1 MIEIGLYLIGS
12 LCVLGILQTYLLY
25 PILLIL
31 IGKSKRES
39 PTLNTSLT
47 IGVIIAAYNEENVIA
62 QKIQSI
68 LDSDYPLE
76 KVSIYIG
83 SDASTDKTNEL
94 IASFQQNHPT
104 IYLKVFQGRS
114 GKAFIINQLAKECP
128 DDIFIL
134 TDANVFFTQN
144 TISNLVRHFS
154 NPKTKQ
160 VCANIIKTSDKNIQ
174 IQGLIIKTSDKN
186 IQIQGLEKKYLWLE
200 NTIKLKE
207 SNTWGF
213 VIGAEGGCYAIRRES
228 YTPVPKNFFMDDFYI
243 TMSVIKNKGQVL
255 FDDEAIVFEDLP
267 VESSEEF
274 KRKIRISTGNYQNL
288 FAFKSLLW
296 PLWSPISFAFIS
308 HKILRWLTPF
318 FLLVIFMT
326 SIFLM
331 NYNSIFNYLVIAQ
344 AILFISPLFIP
355 LVKKAKPLLFVAHF
369 YNMNL
374 ALLIGFFNYL
384 KGVKTSVWQPTVR
397 AKH

>member
-12 LCVLGILQTYLLY
+12 LCILGILQTYLLY
-25 PILLIL
+25 PAALIL
-31 IGKSKRES
+31 GGKSKRES
-39 PTLNTSLT
+39 PVLNTSLT

-94 IASFQQNHPT
+94 IASFQQNYPT

-174 IQGLIIKTSDKN
+174 IQGL
-186 IQIQGLEKKYLWLE
+186 EKKYLWLE

-213 VIGAEGGCYAIRRES
+213 VIGAEGGCYAIRRENYS
-228 YTPVPKNFFMDDFYI
+228 PVPKNFFMDDFYI
-243 TMSVIKNKGQVL
+243 TMSVIKNKGEVL
-255 FDDEAIVFEDLP
+255 FDDQAIVYEDLP
-267 VESSEEF
+267 SESSEEF
-274 KRKIRISTGNYQNL
+274 KRKIRISIGNYQNL
-288 FAFKSLLW
+288 FEFKSLLW

-318 FLLVIFMT
+318 FLILIFIVSLLLVFYQDYFIYF
-326 SIFLM
+326 SA
-331 NYNSIFNYLVIAQ
+331 AQ
-344 AILFISPLFIP
+344 ATLFLTPLFIP
-355 LVKKAKPLLFVAHF
+355 VLKKVKPILFIAHF

-374 ALLIGFFNYL
+374 ALLIGYFSYL
-384 KGVKTSVWQPTVR
+384 KGVKSSVWQPTPR
-397 AKH
+397 AKS

>member
-1 MIEIGLYLIGS
+1 MIEVGLYIIGS
-12 LCVLGILQTYLLY
+12 VCILGILQTYLIY
-25 PILLIL
+25 PVALIVG
-31 IGKSKRES
+31 GKNKQEN
-39 PTLNTSLT
+39 PVLNASLT
-47 IGVIIAAYNEENVIA
+47 VGVIIAAFNEENVIA
-62 QKIQSI
+62 KKIQSI
-68 LDSDYPLE
+68 LDSDYPAE
-76 KVSIYIG
+76 KITIYIG

-94 IASFQQNHPT
+94 VASFQKTHLNVNLR
-104 IYLKVFQGRS
+104 IFQGRS
-114 GKAFIINQLAKECP
+114 GKAFIINDLAKECR

-154 NPKTKQ
+154 NIETKQ

-174 IQGLIIKTSDKN
+174 IQGL
-186 IQIQGLEKKYLWLE
+186 EKKYLLLE

-296 PLWSPISFAFIS
+296 PFWSPISFAFIS

-331 NYNSIFNYLVIAQ
+331 NYNSIFNYFVIAQ

-355 LVKKAKPLLFVAHF
+355 FVKKVKPLLFVAHF

-397 AKH
+397 AKN

>member
-12 LCVLGILQTYLLY
+12 LCILGILQTYLLY
-25 PILLIL
+25 PAALIL
-31 IGKSKRES
+31 GGKSKPES
-39 PTLNTSLT
+39 PALNTSLT
-47 IGVIIAAYNEENVIA
+47 VGVIIAAYNEENVIA
-62 QKIQSI
+62 KKIRSI
-68 LDSDYPLE
+68 LDSDYPAE
-76 KVSIYIG
+76 KISIYIG

-94 IASFQQNHPT
+94 VASFQKTHPN
-104 IYLKVFQGRS
+104 INLEIFQGRS

-154 NPKTKQ
+154 NIETKQ
-160 VCANIIKTSDKNIQ
+160 VCAN
-174 IQGLIIKTSDKN
+174 IIKTSDKN

-213 VIGAEGGCYAIRRES
+213 VIGAEGGCYAIRRENYS
-228 YTPVPKNFFMDDFYI
+228 PVPKNFFMDDFYI
-243 TMSVIKNKGQVL
+243 TMSVIKNKGEVL
-255 FDDEAIVFEDLP
+255 FDDQAIVYEDLP
-267 VESSEEF
+267 SESSEEF
-274 KRKIRISTGNYQNL
+274 KRKIRISIGNYQNL
-288 FAFKSLLW
+288 FEFKSLLW

-318 FLLVIFMT
+318 FLIMIFIVSLFLVIYQDFFIYFSAVQAT
-326 SIFLM
+326 LFLT
-331 NYNSIFNYLVIAQ
+331 
-344 AILFISPLFIP
+344 PLFIP
-355 LVKKAKPLLFVAHF
+355 VLKKVKPILFIAHF

-374 ALLIGFFNYL
+374 ALLIGFFSYL
-384 KGVKTSVWQPTVR
+384 KGVKSSVWQPTPR
-397 AKH
+397 AKS

>member
-12 LCVLGILQTYLLY
+12 LCVLGILQTYFIY
-25 PILLIL
+25 PAALIL
-31 IGKSKRES
+31 GGKSKRES
-39 PTLNTSLT
+39 PALNTSLT
-47 IGVIIAAYNEENVIA
+47 VGVIIAAYNEENVIA
-62 QKIQSI
+62 KKIQSI
-68 LDSDYPLE
+68 LDSDYPAE
-76 KVSIYIG
+76 KIKIYIG
-83 SDASTDKTNEL
+83 SDASIDKTNEL
-94 IASFQQNHPT
+94 VASFQKTHPNVN
-104 IYLKVFQGRS
+104 LKIFQGRS

-154 NPKTKQ
+154 EPETKQ

-174 IQGLIIKTSDKN
+174 IQGL
-186 IQIQGLEKKYLWLE
+186 EKKYLLLE

-255 FDDEAIVFEDLP
+255 FDDESIVFEDLP

-355 LVKKAKPLLFVAHF
+355 FVKKAKPLLFVAHF

-397 AKH
+397 AKN

>member
-12 LCVLGILQTYLLY
+12 LCVLGILQTYFLY
-25 PILLIL
+25 PAALIL
-31 IGKSKRES
+31 GGKSKRES
-39 PTLNTSLT
+39 PALNTSLT
-47 IGVIIAAYNEENVIA
+47 VGVIIAAYNEENVIA
-62 QKIQSI
+62 KKIRSI
-68 LDSDYPLE
+68 LDSDYPAE
-76 KVSIYIG
+76 KISIYIG

-94 IASFQQNHPT
+94 VASFQKTHPN
-104 IYLKVFQGRS
+104 INLEIFQGRS

-174 IQGLIIKTSDKN
+174 IQGL
-186 IQIQGLEKKYLWLE
+186 EKKYLWLE

-213 VIGAEGGCYAIRRES
+213 VIGAEGGCYAIRRENYS
-228 YTPVPKNFFMDDFYI
+228 PVPKNFFMDDFYI
-243 TMSVIKNKGQVL
+243 TMSVIKNKGEVL
-255 FDDEAIVFEDLP
+255 FDDQAIVYEDLP
-267 VESSEEF
+267 SESSEEF
-274 KRKIRISTGNYQNL
+274 KRKIRISIGNYQNL
-288 FAFKSLLW
+288 FEFKSLLW

-318 FLLVIFMT
+318 FLIMIFID
-326 SIFLM
+326 SLFLAI
-331 NYNSIFNYLVIAQ
+331 YQDCFIYFSAVQ
-344 AILFISPLFIP
+344 ATLFLTPLFIP
-355 LVKKAKPLLFVAHF
+355 VLKKVKPILFIAHF

-374 ALLIGFFNYL
+374 ALLIGFFSYL
-384 KGVKTSVWQPTVR
+384 KGVKSSVWQPTPR
-397 AKH
+397 AKS

>member
-12 LCVLGILQTYLLY
+12 LCILGILQTYLLY
-25 PILLIL
+25 PAAIILG
-31 IGKSKRES
+31 GKSKPES
-39 PTLNTSLT
+39 PALNTSLT
-47 IGVIIAAYNEENVIA
+47 VGVIIAAYNEENVIA
-62 QKIQSI
+62 KKIRSI
-68 LDSDYPLE
+68 LDSDYPAE
-76 KVSIYIG
+76 KISIYIG

-94 IASFQQNHPT
+94 VASFQKTHPN
-104 IYLKVFQGRS
+104 INLEIFQGRS

-154 NPKTKQ
+154 NIETKQ
-160 VCANIIKTSDKNIQ
+160 VCAN
-174 IQGLIIKTSDKN
+174 IIKTSDKN

-213 VIGAEGGCYAIRRES
+213 VIGAEGGCYAIRRENYS
-228 YTPVPKNFFMDDFYI
+228 PVPKNFFMDDFYI
-243 TMSVIKNKGQVL
+243 TMSVIKNKGEVL
-255 FDDEAIVFEDLP
+255 FDDQAIVYEDLP
-267 VESSEEF
+267 SESSEEF
-274 KRKIRISTGNYQNL
+274 KRKIRISIGNYQNL
-288 FAFKSLLW
+288 FEFKSLLW

-318 FLLVIFMT
+318 FLILIFIVSLLLVFYQDYFIYF
-326 SIFLM
+326 SA
-331 NYNSIFNYLVIAQ
+331 AQ
-344 AILFISPLFIP
+344 ATLFLTPLFIP
-355 LVKKAKPLLFVAHF
+355 VLKKVKPILFIAHF

-374 ALLIGFFNYL
+374 ALLIGYFSYL
-384 KGVKTSVWQPTVR
+384 KGVKSSVWQPTPR
-397 AKH
+397 AKS

>member
-12 LCVLGILQTYLLY
+12 LCILGILQTYLLY
-25 PILLIL
+25 PAALIL
-31 IGKSKRES
+31 GGKSKRES
-39 PTLNTSLT
+39 PVLNTSLT

-94 IASFQQNHPT
+94 IASFQQNYPT

-174 IQGLIIKTSDKN
+174 IQGL
-186 IQIQGLEKKYLWLE
+186 EKKYLWLE

-213 VIGAEGGCYAIRRES
+213 VIGAEGGCYAIRRENYS
-228 YTPVPKNFFMDDFYI
+228 PVPKNFFMDDFYI
-243 TMSVIKNKGQVL
+243 TMSVIKNKGEVL
-255 FDDEAIVFEDLP
+255 FDNQAIVYEDLP
-267 VESSEEF
+267 SESSEEF
-274 KRKIRISTGNYQNL
+274 KRKIRISIGNYQNL
-288 FAFKSLLW
+288 FEFKSLLW

-318 FLLVIFMT
+318 FLILIFIVSLLLVFYQDYFIYF
-326 SIFLM
+326 SA
-331 NYNSIFNYLVIAQ
+331 AQ
-344 AILFISPLFIP
+344 ATLFLTPLFIP
-355 LVKKAKPLLFVAHF
+355 VLKKIKPILFIAHF

-374 ALLIGFFNYL
+374 ALLIGFFSYL
-384 KGVKTSVWQPTVR
+384 KGVKSSVWQPTPR
-397 AKH
+397 AKS

>member
-12 LCVLGILQTYLLY
+12 LCILGILQTYLLY
-25 PILLIL
+25 PAALIL
-31 IGKSKRES
+31 GGKSKRES
-39 PTLNTSLT
+39 PVLNTSLT

-128 DDIFIL
+128 DDVFIL

-160 VCANIIKTSDKNIQ
+160 VCAN
-174 IQGLIIKTSDKN
+174 IIKTSDKN

-213 VIGAEGGCYAIRRES
+213 VIGAEGGCYAIRRENYS
-228 YTPVPKNFFMDDFYI
+228 PVPKNFFMDDFYI
-243 TMSVIKNKGQVL
+243 TMSVIKNKGEVL
-255 FDDEAIVFEDLP
+255 FDDQAIVYEDLP
-267 VESSEEF
+267 SESSEEF
-274 KRKIRISTGNYQNL
+274 KRKIRISIGNYQNL
-288 FAFKSLLW
+288 FEFKSLLW

-318 FLLVIFMT
+318 FLILIFIVSLLLVFYQDYFIYF
-326 SIFLM
+326 SA
-331 NYNSIFNYLVIAQ
+331 AQ
-344 AILFISPLFIP
+344 ATLFLTPLFIP
-355 LVKKAKPLLFVAHF
+355 VLKKVKPILFIAHF

-374 ALLIGFFNYL
+374 ALLIGYFSYL
-384 KGVKTSVWQPTVR
+384 KGVKSSVWQPPPR
-397 AKH
+397 AKS

>member
-12 LCVLGILQTYLLY
+12 LCILGILQTYLLY
-25 PILLIL
+25 PAALIL
-31 IGKSKRES
+31 GGKSKRES
-39 PTLNTSLT
+39 PVLNTSLT

-68 LDSDYPLE
+68 LDSDYPAE
-76 KVSIYIG
+76 KIKIYIG
-83 SDASTDKTNEL
+83 SDASIDKTNEL
-94 IASFQQNHPT
+94 VASFQKTHPNVN
-104 IYLKVFQGRS
+104 LKIFKGRS
-114 GKAFIINQLAKECP
+114 GKAFIINDLAKECP

-154 NPKTKQ
+154 EPVTKQ

-174 IQGLIIKTSDKN
+174 IQGL
-186 IQIQGLEKKYLWLE
+186 EKKYLLLE

-318 FLLVIFMT
+318 FLIVIFLT

-331 NYNSIFNYLVIAQ
+331 KYNSIFNYLVIAQ
-344 AILFISPLFIP
+344 AIFFISPLFIP
-355 LVKKAKPLLFVAHF
+355 FVKKAKPLLFVAHF

-397 AKH
+397 AKN

>member
-12 LCVLGILQTYLLY
+12 LCILGILQTYLLY
-25 PILLIL
+25 PAALIL
-31 IGKSKRES
+31 GGKSKRES
-39 PTLNTSLT
+39 PVLNTSLT

-94 IASFQQNHPT
+94 IASFQQNYPT

-174 IQGLIIKTSDKN
+174 IQGL
-186 IQIQGLEKKYLWLE
+186 EKKYLWLE

-213 VIGAEGGCYAIRRES
+213 VIGAEGGCYAIRRENYS
-228 YTPVPKNFFMDDFYI
+228 PVPKNFFMDDFYI
-243 TMSVIKNKGQVL
+243 TMSVIKNKGEVL
-255 FDDEAIVFEDLP
+255 FDDQAIVYEDLP
-267 VESSEEF
+267 SESSEEF
-274 KRKIRISTGNYQNL
+274 KRKIRISIGNYQNL
-288 FAFKSLLW
+288 FEFKSLLW
-296 PLWSPISFAFIS
+296 PVWSPISFAFIS

-318 FLLVIFMT
+318 FLILIFIVSLLLVFYQDYFIYF
-326 SIFLM
+326 SA
-331 NYNSIFNYLVIAQ
+331 AQ
-344 AILFISPLFIP
+344 ATLFLTPLFIP
-355 LVKKAKPLLFVAHF
+355 VLKKVKPILFIAHF

-374 ALLIGFFNYL
+374 ALLIGYFSYL
-384 KGVKTSVWQPTVR
+384 KGVKSSVWQPTPR
-397 AKH
+397 AKS

>member
-12 LCVLGILQTYLLY
+12 LCILGILQTYLLY
-25 PILLIL
+25 PAALIL
-31 IGKSKRES
+31 GGKSKPES
-39 PTLNTSLT
+39 PALNTSLT
-47 IGVIIAAYNEENVIA
+47 VGVIIAAYNEENVIA
-62 QKIQSI
+62 KKIRSI
-68 LDSDYPLE
+68 LDSDYPAE
-76 KVSIYIG
+76 KISIYIG

-94 IASFQQNHPT
+94 VASFQKTHPN
-104 IYLKVFQGRS
+104 INLEIFQGRS

-154 NPKTKQ
+154 NIETKQ
-160 VCANIIKTSDKNIQ
+160 VCAN
-174 IQGLIIKTSDKN
+174 IIKTSDKN

-213 VIGAEGGCYAIRRES
+213 VIGAEGGCYAIRRENYS
-228 YTPVPKNFFMDDFYI
+228 PVPNNFFMDDFYI
-243 TMSVIKNKGQVL
+243 TMSVIKNKGEVL
-255 FDDEAIVFEDLP
+255 FDDQAIVYEDLP
-267 VESSEEF
+267 SESSEEF
-274 KRKIRISTGNYQNL
+274 KRKIRISIGNYQNL
-288 FAFKSLLW
+288 FEFKSLLW

-318 FLLVIFMT
+318 FLILIFIVSLLLVFYQDYFIYF
-326 SIFLM
+326 SA
-331 NYNSIFNYLVIAQ
+331 AQ
-344 AILFISPLFIP
+344 ATLFLTPLFIP
-355 LVKKAKPLLFVAHF
+355 VLKKVKPILFIAHF

-374 ALLIGFFNYL
+374 ALLIGYFSYL
-384 KGVKTSVWQPTVR
+384 KGVKSSVWQPTPR
-397 AKH
+397 AKS

>member
-12 LCVLGILQTYLLY
+12 LCILGILQTYLLY
-25 PILLIL
+25 PAALIL
-31 IGKSKRES
+31 GGKSKRES
-39 PTLNTSLT
+39 PVLNTSLT

-94 IASFQQNHPT
+94 IASFQQNYPT

-174 IQGLIIKTSDKN
+174 IQGL
-186 IQIQGLEKKYLWLE
+186 EKKYLWLE

-213 VIGAEGGCYAIRRES
+213 VIGAEGGCYAIRRENYS
-228 YTPVPKNFFMDDFYI
+228 PVPKNFFMDDFYI
-243 TMSVIKNKGQVL
+243 TMSVIKNKGEVL
-255 FDDEAIVFEDLP
+255 FDDQAIVYEDLP
-267 VESSEEF
+267 SESSEEF
-274 KRKIRISTGNYQNL
+274 KRKIRISIGNYQNL
-288 FAFKSLLW
+288 FEFKSLLW

-318 FLLVIFMT
+318 FLILIFIVSLLLVFYQDYFIYF
-326 SIFLM
+326 SA
-331 NYNSIFNYLVIAQ
+331 AQ
-344 AILFISPLFIP
+344 ATLFLTPLFIP
-355 LVKKAKPLLFVAHF
+355 VLKKIKPILFIAHF

-374 ALLIGFFNYL
+374 ALLIGFFSYL
-384 KGVKTSVWQPTVR
+384 KGVKSSVWQPTPR
-397 AKH
+397 AKS

>member
-12 LCVLGILQTYLLY
+12 LCILGILQTYLLY
-25 PILLIL
+25 PAALIL
-31 IGKSKRES
+31 GGKSKRES
-39 PTLNTSLT
+39 PVLNTSLT

-94 IASFQQNHPT
+94 IASFQQNYPT

-174 IQGLIIKTSDKN
+174 IQGL
-186 IQIQGLEKKYLWLE
+186 EKKYLWLE

-213 VIGAEGGCYAIRRES
+213 VIGAEGGCYAIRRENYS
-228 YTPVPKNFFMDDFYI
+228 PVPKNFFMDDFYI
-243 TMSVIKNKGQVL
+243 TMSVIKNKGEVL
-255 FDDEAIVFEDLP
+255 FDNQAIVYEDLP
-267 VESSEEF
+267 SESSEEF
-274 KRKIRISTGNYQNL
+274 KRKIRISIGNYQNL
-288 FAFKSLLW
+288 FEFKSLLW

-318 FLLVIFMT
+318 FLILIFIVSLLLVFYQDYFIYF
-326 SIFLM
+326 SA
-331 NYNSIFNYLVIAQ
+331 AQ
-344 AILFISPLFIP
+344 ATLFLTPLFIP
-355 LVKKAKPLLFVAHF
+355 VLKKVKPILFIAHF

-397 AKH
+397 AKN

>member
-12 LCVLGILQTYLLY
+12 LCVLGILQTYFLY
-25 PILLIL
+25 PAALIL
-31 IGKSKRES
+31 GGKSKRES
-39 PTLNTSLT
+39 PALNTSLT
-47 IGVIIAAYNEENVIA
+47 VGVIIAAYNEENVIA
-62 QKIQSI
+62 KKIQSI

-174 IQGLIIKTSDKN
+174 IQGL
-186 IQIQGLEKKYLWLE
+186 EKKYLWLE

-213 VIGAEGGCYAIRRES
+213 VIGAEGGCYAIRRENYS
-228 YTPVPKNFFMDDFYI
+228 PVPKNFFMDDFYI
-243 TMSVIKNKGQVL
+243 TMSVIKNKGEVL
-255 FDDEAIVFEDLP
+255 FDDQAIVYEDLP
-267 VESSEEF
+267 SESSEEF
-274 KRKIRISTGNYQNL
+274 KRKIRISIGNYQNL
-288 FAFKSLLW
+288 FEFKSLLW

-318 FLLVIFMT
+318 FLIMIFIVSLLLVFYQDYFIYF
-326 SIFLM
+326 SA
-331 NYNSIFNYLVIAQ
+331 AQ
-344 AILFISPLFIP
+344 ATLFLTPLFIP
-355 LVKKAKPLLFVAHF
+355 VLKKVKPILFIAHF

-374 ALLIGFFNYL
+374 ALLIGYFSYL
-384 KGVKTSVWQPTVR
+384 KGVKSSVWQPPPR
-397 AKH
+397 AKS

>member
-12 LCVLGILQTYLLY
+12 LCILGILQTYLLY
-25 PILLIL
+25 PAALIL
-31 IGKSKRES
+31 GGKSKRES
-39 PTLNTSLT
+39 PVLNTSLT

-94 IASFQQNHPT
+94 IASFQQNYPT

-174 IQGLIIKTSDKN
+174 IQGL
-186 IQIQGLEKKYLWLE
+186 EKKYLWLE

-213 VIGAEGGCYAIRRES
+213 VIGAEGGCYAIRRENYS
-228 YTPVPKNFFMDDFYI
+228 PVPKNFFMDDFYI
-243 TMSVIKNKGQVL
+243 TMSVIKNKGEVL
-255 FDDEAIVFEDLP
+255 FDDQAIVYEDLP
-267 VESSEEF
+267 SESSEEF
-274 KRKIRISTGNYQNL
+274 KRKIRISIGNYQNL
-288 FAFKSLLW
+288 FEFKSLLW

-318 FLLVIFMT
+318 FLILIFIVSLLLVFYQDYFIYF
-326 SIFLM
+326 SA
-331 NYNSIFNYLVIAQ
+331 AQ
-344 AILFISPLFIP
+344 ATLFLTPLFIP
-355 LVKKAKPLLFVAHF
+355 VLKKVKPILFIAHF

-397 AKH
+397 AKN

>member
-12 LCVLGILQTYLLY
+12 LCILGILQTYLLY
-25 PILLIL
+25 PAALIL
-31 IGKSKRES
+31 GGKSKRES
-39 PTLNTSLT
+39 PVLNTSLT

-174 IQGLIIKTSDKN
+174 IQGL
-186 IQIQGLEKKYLWLE
+186 EKKYLWLE
-200 NTIKLKE
+200 NKIKLKE

-213 VIGAEGGCYAIRRES
+213 VIGAEGGCYAIRRENYS
-228 YTPVPKNFFMDDFYI
+228 PVPKNFFMDDFYI
-243 TMSVIKNKGQVL
+243 TMSVIKNKGEVL
-255 FDDEAIVFEDLP
+255 FDDQAIVYEDLP
-267 VESSEEF
+267 SESSEEF
-274 KRKIRISTGNYQNL
+274 KRKIRISIGNYQNL
-288 FAFKSLLW
+288 FEFKSLLW

-318 FLLVIFMT
+318 FLILIFIVSLLLVFYQDYFIYF
-326 SIFLM
+326 SA
-331 NYNSIFNYLVIAQ
+331 AQ
-344 AILFISPLFIP
+344 ATLFLTPLFIP
-355 LVKKAKPLLFVAHF
+355 VLKKVKPILFIAHF

-374 ALLIGFFNYL
+374 ALLIGYFSYL
-384 KGVKTSVWQPTVR
+384 KGVKSSVWQPTPR
-397 AKH
+397 AKS

>member
-12 LCVLGILQTYLLY
+12 LCVLGILQTYFLY
-25 PILLIL
+25 PAALIL
-31 IGKSKRES
+31 GGKSKRES
-39 PTLNTSLT
+39 PALNTSLT
-47 IGVIIAAYNEENVIA
+47 VGVIIAAYNEENVIA
-62 QKIQSI
+62 KKIRSI
-68 LDSDYPLE
+68 LDSDYPAE
-76 KVSIYIG
+76 KISIYIG

-94 IASFQQNHPT
+94 VASFQKTHPN
-104 IYLKVFQGRS
+104 INLEIFQGRS

-154 NPKTKQ
+154 NIETKQ
-160 VCANIIKTSDKNIQ
+160 VCAN
-174 IQGLIIKTSDKN
+174 IIKTSDKN

-213 VIGAEGGCYAIRRES
+213 VIGAEGGCYAIRRENYS
-228 YTPVPKNFFMDDFYI
+228 PVPKNFFMDDFYI
-243 TMSVIKNKGQVL
+243 TMSVIKNKGEVL
-255 FDDEAIVFEDLP
+255 FDDQAIVYEDLP
-267 VESSEEF
+267 SESSEEF
-274 KRKIRISTGNYQNL
+274 KRKIRISIGNYQNL
-288 FAFKSLLW
+288 FEFKSLLW

-318 FLLVIFMT
+318 FLILIFIVSLLLVFYQDYFIYF
-326 SIFLM
+326 SA
-331 NYNSIFNYLVIAQ
+331 AQ
-344 AILFISPLFIP
+344 ATLFLTPLFIP
-355 LVKKAKPLLFVAHF
+355 VLKKVKPILFIAHF

-374 ALLIGFFNYL
+374 ALLIGYFSYL
-384 KGVKTSVWQPTVR
+384 KGVKSSVWQPTPR
-397 AKH
+397 AKS

>member
-12 LCVLGILQTYLLY
+12 LCILGILQTYLLY
-25 PILLIL
+25 PAALIL
-31 IGKSKRES
+31 GGKSKRES
-39 PTLNTSLT
+39 PVLNTSLT

-94 IASFQQNHPT
+94 IASFQQNYPT

-174 IQGLIIKTSDKN
+174 IQGL
-186 IQIQGLEKKYLWLE
+186 EKKYLWLE

-213 VIGAEGGCYAIRRES
+213 VIGAEGGCYAIRRENYS
-228 YTPVPKNFFMDDFYI
+228 PVPKNFFMDDFYI
-243 TMSVIKNKGQVL
+243 TMSVIKNKGEVL
-255 FDDEAIVFEDLP
+255 FDDQAIVYEDLP
-267 VESSEEF
+267 SESSEEF
-274 KRKIRISTGNYQNL
+274 KRKIRISIGNYQNL
-288 FAFKSLLW
+288 FEFKSLLW
-296 PLWSPISFAFIS
+296 PVWSPISFAFIS

-318 FLLVIFMT
+318 FLIMIFIV
-326 SIFLM
+326 SLFLAI
-331 NYNSIFNYLVIAQ
+331 YQDCFIYFSAVQ
-344 AILFISPLFIP
+344 ATLFLTPLFIP
-355 LVKKAKPLLFVAHF
+355 VLKKVKPILFIAHF

-374 ALLIGFFNYL
+374 ALLIGFFSYL
-384 KGVKTSVWQPTVR
+384 KGVKSSVWQPTPR
-397 AKH
+397 AKS

>member
-12 LCVLGILQTYLLY
+12 LCILGILQTYLLY
-25 PILLIL
+25 PAALIL
-31 IGKSKRES
+31 GGKSKRES
-39 PTLNTSLT
+39 PVLNTSLT

-62 QKIQSI
+62 KKIQSI
-68 LDSDYPLE
+68 LDSDYPAE
-76 KVSIYIG
+76 KIKIYIG

-174 IQGLIIKTSDKN
+174 IQGL
-186 IQIQGLEKKYLWLE
+186 EKKYLWLE

-267 VESSEEF
+267 SESSEEF
-274 KRKIRISTGNYQNL
+274 KRKIRISIGNYQNL
-288 FAFKSLLW
+288 FEFKSLLW

-318 FLLVIFMT
+318 FLILIFIVSLLLVFYQDYFIYF
-326 SIFLM
+326 SA
-331 NYNSIFNYLVIAQ
+331 AQ
-344 AILFISPLFIP
+344 ATLFLTPLFIP
-355 LVKKAKPLLFVAHF
+355 VLKKIKPILFIAHF

-374 ALLIGFFNYL
+374 ALLIGFFSYL
-384 KGVKTSVWQPTVR
+384 KGVKSSVWQPTPR
-397 AKH
+397 AKS

>member
-12 LCVLGILQTYLLY
+12 LCVLGILQTYFIY
-25 PILLIL
+25 PAALIL
-31 IGKSKRES
+31 GGKSKRES
-39 PTLNTSLT
+39 PALNTSLT
-47 IGVIIAAYNEENVIA
+47 VGVIIAAYNEENVIA
-62 QKIQSI
+62 KKIQSI
-68 LDSDYPLE
+68 LDSDYPAE
-76 KVSIYIG
+76 KIKIYIG
-83 SDASTDKTNEL
+83 SDASIDKTNEL
-94 IASFQQNHPT
+94 VASFQKTHPNVN
-104 IYLKVFQGRS
+104 LKIFKGRS

-154 NPKTKQ
+154 EPETKQ

-174 IQGLIIKTSDKN
+174 IQGL
-186 IQIQGLEKKYLWLE
+186 EKKYLLLE

-344 AILFISPLFIP
+344 AILFISPLLIP
-355 LVKKAKPLLFVAHF
+355 FVKKAKPLLFVAHF

-397 AKH
+397 AKN

>member
-12 LCVLGILQTYLLY
+12 LCVLGILQTYFIY
-25 PILLIL
+25 PAALIL
-31 IGKSKRES
+31 GGKSKRES
-39 PTLNTSLT
+39 PALNISLT
-47 IGVIIAAYNEENVIA
+47 VGVIIAAYNEENVIA
-62 QKIQSI
+62 KKIQSI
-68 LDSDYPLE
+68 LDSNYPSE
-76 KVSIYIG
+76 KITIYIG

-94 IASFQQNHPT
+94 VASFQKTHPNVH
-104 IYLKVFQGRS
+104 LKIFQGRS
-114 GKAFIINQLAKECP
+114 GKAFIINDLAKECR

-154 NPKTKQ
+154 NIETKQ

-174 IQGLIIKTSDKN
+174 IQGL
-186 IQIQGLEKKYLWLE
+186 EKKYLLLE

-296 PLWSPISFAFIS
+296 PFWSPISFAFIS

-331 NYNSIFNYLVIAQ
+331 NYNAIFNYLVIAQ

-355 LVKKAKPLLFVAHF
+355 FVKKAKPLLFVAHF

-397 AKH
+397 AKN

>member
-12 LCVLGILQTYLLY
+12 LCILGILQTYLLY
-25 PILLIL
+25 PAALIL
-31 IGKSKRES
+31 GGKSKRES
-39 PTLNTSLT
+39 PVLNTSLT

-154 NPKTKQ
+154 EPVTKQ

-174 IQGLIIKTSDKN
+174 IQGL
-186 IQIQGLEKKYLWLE
+186 EKKYLLLE

-318 FLLVIFMT
+318 FLILIFIVSLLLVFYHDCFIYF
-326 SIFLM
+326 SA
-331 NYNSIFNYLVIAQ
+331 AQ
-344 AILFISPLFIP
+344 ATLFLTPLFIP
-355 LVKKAKPLLFVAHF
+355 VLKKVKPILFIAHF

-374 ALLIGFFNYL
+374 ALLIGYFSYL
-384 KGVKTSVWQPTVR
+384 KGVKSSVWQPTPR
-397 AKH
+397 AKS